1 MESILA
7 SDGGDPYVCRVPQPL
22 ERVTLTGRFV
32 QLEPLSHDHVPE
44 LVTAATADRGTFA
57 HTWVPDTADAM
68 HAYVDTLLEQHA
80 SAEVLP
86 FVQRRLDTGAAVGCT
101 RFMETRWWRGRALPD
116 EVEIGGTWLAASA
129 QRSPVNTEA
138 KLLLLTRAFDE
149 LGCVRVV
156 WHTDIRNERSQA
168 AIARLGAQREGVL
181 RKHKL
186 RDDGSWRDTVTFSML
201 DDEWPQARDRLAA
214 ALRR

>member
-1 MESILA
+1 MA
-7 SDGGDPYVCRVPQPL
+7 DPWTTP
-22 ERVTLTGRFV
+22 VTLTGTLAR
-32 QLEPLSHDHVPE
+32 LEALGPEHAAGLAAAGDDPAVFEHLRGWDVMTPEVAAARIERTLANPALVPWAQVDLRTGEVAGMTCFYDVDAE
-44 LVTAATADRGTFA
+44 LRTVAIG
-57 HTWVPDTADAM
+57 HTWIG
-68 HAYVDTLLEQHA
+68 
-80 SAEVLP
+80 
-86 FVQRRLDTGAAVGCT
+86 RRFWRTG
-101 RFMETRWWRGRALPD
+101 L
-116 EVEIGGTWLAASA
+116 
-129 QRSPVNTEA
+129 NTEA

>member
-1 MESILA
+1 MSDPWTTPATLSGTLVRLEALRPDHAASLA
-7 SDGGDPYVCRVPQPL
+7 AAGDDPVVFEHLRGWDVMTPEVAAARIERTLANPALVPWAQVDL
-22 ERVTLTGRFV
+22 RTGEVAGMTCFYDV
-32 QLEPLSHDHVPE
+32 DAE
-44 LVTAATADRGTFA
+44 LRTVAIG
-57 HTWVPDTADAM
+57 HTWIG
-68 HAYVDTLLEQHA
+68 
-80 SAEVLP
+80 
-86 FVQRRLDTGAAVGCT
+86 RR
-101 RFMETRWWRGRALPD
+101 FWRNGL
-116 EVEIGGTWLAASA
+116 
-129 QRSPVNTEA
+129 NTEA

-181 RKHKL
+181 RKHKP